1 VGSENALK
9 VEKPREVLT
18 LSRTNPSGSAK
29 GYGWDLGIKPL
40 KRRFKADEVLEKSA
54 RTEGTSGNWRHDQG
68 SGEKLRRAKP
78 KSVES

>member
-9 VEKPREVLT
+9 VEKPREVMA

-29 GYGWDLGIKPL
+29 GHGWDLGIKPL

-54 RTEGTSGNWRHDQG
+54 GTESTWGNRCTIKI
-68 SGEKLRRAKP
+68 SEKNFVGRSPRA
-78 KSVES
+78 